1 MRFRDLALAVS
12 SQNLIFFMK
21 LLCEKTKF
29 FVFFKLHHKE
39 NGVQRLGTGSV
50 LLESHILKLL
60 CEKDKFSL
68 CFRLHHRENGV
79 QRLGTGSVLPESHI
93 FHETALNFITEKM
106 RSRDLILFSQWLVL
120 LSLNF

>member
-1 MRFRDLALAVS
+1 
-12 SQNLIFFMK
+12 MK
-21 LLCEKTKF
+21 KQKF
-29 FVFFKLHHKE
+29 FVFFKLHHRE

-79 QRLGTGSVLPESHI
+79 QRLGTGSVLSESHI

-106 RSRDLILFSQWLVL
+106 RSRDLIIFFPMVSASFFELLV
-120 LSLNF
+120 SL